1 MAIHALT
8 GTPGTGKTSI
18 SKNLNKEIIHLSD
31 LYPNSSEGRNQNG
44 EWIIDLDILNKLT
57 QEKLKDDTIIE
68 GHLSHF
74 IDNIDQII
82 VLRCDPRELRRRMEM
97 RDYNIEKIEENLEAE
112 AIGLIYSQALEIN
125 NGIDVFQH
133 DTTKLSVDESTTIL
147 RDFFE
152 GNIKLDETID
162 YSERIMEWY

>member
-44 EWIIDLDILNKLT
+44 EWIIDLDKLNKLT
-57 QEKLKDDTIIE
+57 QEKLRDDTIIE

-82 VLRCDPRELRRRMEM
+82 VLRCDPRELRKRMEM

>member
-18 SKNLNKEIIHLSD
+18 SKNLNKEIIHLSE

-44 EWIIDLDILNKLT
+44 EWIIDLDKLNKLT
-57 QEKLKDDTIIE
+57 QEKLRDDTFIE

-82 VLRCDPRELRRRMEM
+82 VLRCDPRELRRRMEK

>member
-18 SKNLNKEIIHLSD
+18 SENLNKEIVHLSD
-31 LYPNSSEGRNQNG
+31 LYPNSSDGKNQNE
-44 EWIIDLDILNKLT
+44 EWIIDLDKLNKQT
-57 QEKLKDDTIIE
+57 QEKLRDDIIIE

-82 VLRCDPRELRRRMEM
+82 VLRCDPRELKKRMEK
-97 RDYNIEKIEENLEAE
+97 RGYSEEKIKENLEAE
-112 AIGLIYSQALEIN
+112 AIGLIHSQAFEIKK
-125 NGIDVFQH
+125 GASVFQH
-133 DTTKLSVDESTTIL
+133 DTTNLSVDESTTIL
-147 RDFFE
+147 RNFFE
-152 GNIKLDETID
+152 GNVKLDETID

>member
-44 EWIIDLDILNKLT
+44 EWIIDLDKLNKLT
-57 QEKLKDDTIIE
+57 QEKLRDDTIIE

>member
-44 EWIIDLDILNKLT
+44 EWIIDLDKLNKLT
-57 QEKLKDDTIIE
+57 QEKLRDDTIIE

-133 DTTKLSVDESTTIL
+133 DTTKLSVDESITIL

-162 YSERIMEWY
+162 YTERIMEWY

>member
-44 EWIIDLDILNKLT
+44 EWIIDLDKLNKLT
-57 QEKLKDDTIIE
+57 QEKLRDDTIIE

-82 VLRCDPRELRRRMEM
+82 VLRCDPQELRRRMEM
-97 RDYNIEKIEENLEAE
+97 RDYKIEKIEENLEAE

-133 DTTKLSVDESTTIL
+133 DTTKLSVDESITIL

>member
-82 VLRCDPRELRRRMEM
+82 VLRCDPRELRKRMEM

-162 YSERIMEWY
+162 YTERIMEWY

>member
-1 MAIHALT
+1 MAIYALT
-8 GTPGTGKTSI
+8 GTPATGKTSI

-44 EWIIDLDILNKLT
+44 EWIIDLDKLNKLT
-57 QEKLKDDTIIE
+57 QEKLRDDTIIE